1 MDIAL
6 VEISIIIIYS
16 LQYIM
21 VSIIHRNVPKIK
33 HCDHSRTQDK
43 TTEEKKEKKKRKRKR
58 DNGRVLTRVY
68 QRERS
73 AKSKVLETALHQD
86 STFFF
91 LNSSFNVER
100 EMVALLN
107 FSSEAKISSSAQTPT
122 ANPAA

>member
-1 MDIAL
+1 MYPRLNIVTIPEL
-6 VEISIIIIYS
+6 
-16 LQYIM
+16 
-21 VSIIHRNVPKIK
+21 
-33 HCDHSRTQDK
+33 K
-43 TTEEKKEKKKRKRKR
+43 TTGEKKNEKER
-58 DNGRVLTRVY
+58 DNGRGLTRGS

-100 EMVALLN
+100 KMVALLN
-107 FSSEAKISSSAQTPT
+107 FSSEAKISSSVQKPT